1 MLSSAMF
8 HEFAHSLGG
17 YDFASKVVLA
27 LVPLFGVIGGALASW
42 WVAGRNVYINSITA
56 ERSKWLEKLR
66 TSIST
71 FQGAIS
77 TYNFRHNMPEDIGKA
92 AEVDPIKVYEQLER
106 ATQLASNIQLQLNP
120 EGTIDQNII
129 ALVRS
134 LSIARHGSHQ
144 ALTAV
149 DDLLTLHSQWL
160 LKAEWQKV
168 KWEAGGLW
176 YRLWN
181 FFDEDNR
188 RVAYKVFVR
197 GPGSVRAPLLALGD
211 TAKLDWR
218 SVGPVPT
225 TLVAEKAPLW
235 QRKPKTTP
243 AAVSQVTADVADID

>member
-1 MLSSAMF
+1 MF
-8 HEFAHSLGG
+8 QEFAHALGG
-17 YDFASKVVLA
+17 YDFASKVALA
-27 LVPLFGVIGGALASW
+27 MVPLFGVIGGALASW

-77 TYNFRHNMPEDIGKA
+77 TYNFRHNMPDVVETTDATDTSDVIKTNA
-92 AEVDPIKVYEQLER
+92 AVDQTKLYEQLER

-120 EGTIDQNII
+120 EGAVDKNII
-129 ALVRS
+129 ALVRG
-134 LSIARHGSHQ
+134 LSIARHGSNR

-168 KWEAGGLW
+168 KWEAGGFW

-181 FFDEDNR
+181 WFDEDNR
-188 RVAYKVFVR
+188 RVAYKAFVR
-197 GPGSVRAPLLALGD
+197 GRGAIREPLLALGGSAD
-211 TAKLDWR
+211 LDWR
-218 SVGPVPT
+218 SGGPNPK
-225 TLVAEKAPLW
+225 LVTEKAPCWL
-235 QRKPKTTP
+235 RKPKP
-243 AAVSQVTADVADID
+243 APATVPPAI